1 MKTIKNEEFG
11 GERPLFGRHDLRL
24 ENCTIHPGESALK
37 NCRKIEA
44 DNCRFEGKYPLW
56 HVDGFKIT
64 NCVFTEGARA
74 ALWYSR
80 GCSMADTLIEAP
92 KMFRELKGIVLR
104 NVRIPDAQET
114 LWHCSDVDIENVEVC
129 HADYL
134 FMNTDNIRIRDWRQH
149 GNYSFQYCRNV
160 VIDDADIHSKD
171 AFWNTKNVTVRNSRL
186 DGEYLAW
193 YSEGLHLINCHISGT
208 QPLCYCKGLVLENC
222 TFGPDA
228 DLAFEDS
235 DVRAD
240 IRGNVTSIKNP
251 RTGEIT
257 VDSVGE
263 IILDEFRKEPAD
275 CKILIR

>member
-1 MKTIKNEEFG
+1 
-11 GERPLFGRHDLRL
+11 
-24 ENCTIHPGESALK
+24 
-37 NCRKIEA
+37 
-44 DNCRFEGKYPLW
+44 
-56 HVDGFKIT
+56 
-64 NCVFTEGARA
+64 
-74 ALWYSR
+74 
-80 GCSMADTLIEAP
+80 MADTLIEAP
-92 KMFRELKGIVLR
+92 KMFRELKGIALR

-114 LWHCSDVDIENVEVC
+114 LWHCSDVDIENVEVG

-134 FMNTDNIRIRDWRQH
+134 FMHTDNIRIRDWRQH

-275 CKILIR
+275 CKIIIR